1 MTRRIVDTFAGP
13 GGWDEGMRLI
23 GRRDVLG
30 IEWCKWACKT
40 AEAAGHR
47 RLHGDVSLLTPIDC
61 VGHISSPPCTK
72 FSSAG
77 TGVGVLLIDMLADG
91 IRRIFAGE
99 DCRAGVREDAYPICL
114 AERERA
120 NEARKPSK
128 RWSLERVE
136 KAARNDAFTSCLV
149 LEPARWIMGSPSLRW
164 VALEQVRQVLPLWE
178 VYAECLRARGF
189 SVWCGLLNSADY
201 GVPQTRIRAILTA
214 SLDVRCERPEPT
226 HAQHPI
232 PSLFGTP
239 SGWVPMAEALGW
251 GFDEP
256 SATVS
261 SEETFDATD
270 EPAPT
275 VLFGHRSNDVR
286 WALDRPATTVVGSFR
301 PDVIAGPGHHDTS
314 RQDAPGSVRVTVQ
327 EAAILQS
334 FRPDYEWD
342 GLRPAPHVG
351 CGFSVEDH
359 DAFSNELKRD
369 GIQRG
374 VHFVVRGFAGEDD
387 KVLQSVV
394 MLDTV
399 DVVDNLLRLRPGHH
413 AVLRDKRSPGEDIA
427 PIDPEIGR
435 LLPSAI
441 RVERV
446 TSEPPL
452 LPVLGTEPASDG
464 LAFAVLARWLGG
476 VPIPRVGG
484 PALADSLVVHQAE
497 PLGGVLSATV
507 FDLADP
513 HVSNTTRPAGNSRTK
528 QYEQCGNA
536 IPPRL
541 AAHVVASAIGI
552 DPTAAIDRY
561 YAEALGGAA

>member
-1 MTRRIVDTFAGP
+1 M
-13 GGWDEGMRLI
+13 I

-30 IEWCKWACKT
+30 IEWCKWACET

-120 NEARKPSK
+120 NEARNPSK

-239 SGWVPMAEALGW
+239 SGWVSMAEALGW

-261 SEETFDATD
+261 GGGGTERPSPALTTNVRLWHFRASSQKHAAIRPVTA
-270 EPAPT
+270 PAPAIM
-275 VLFGHRSNDVR
+275 FGHSANEVT
-286 WALDRPATTVVGSFR
+286 WVTKRPATTVAADPR
-301 PDVIAGPGHHDTS
+301 IA
-314 RQDAPGSVRVTVQ
+314 APGWRTGTERQHDHSIPITVQ

-334 FRPDYEWD
+334 FPADYSW
-342 GLRPAPHVG
+342 
-351 CGFSVEDH
+351 
-359 DAFSNELKRD
+359 
-369 GIQRG
+369 Q
-374 VHFVVRGFAGEDD
+374 
-387 KVLQSVV
+387 
-394 MLDTV
+394 
-399 DVVDNLLRLRPGHH
+399 
-413 AVLRDKRSPGEDIA
+413 
-427 PIDPEIGR
+427 
-435 LLPSAI
+435 
-441 RVERV
+441 
-446 TSEPPL
+446 
-452 LPVLGTEPASDG
+452 
-464 LAFAVLARWLGG
+464 
-476 VPIPRVGG
+476 G
-484 PALADSLVVHQAE
+484 PK
-497 PLGGVLSATV
+497 
-507 FDLADP
+507 
-513 HVSNTTRPAGNSRTK
+513 TR
-528 QYEQCGNA
+528 QFEQCGNA

-541 AAHVVASAIGI
+541 AAHALASLGLGELPDAWAVVA
-552 DPTAAIDRY
+552 
-561 YAEALGGAA
+561 

>member
-1 MTRRIVDTFAGP
+1 MPNEDLRKNHRHFRGSRLS
-13 GGWDEGMRLI
+13 GWDEGLRMI

-30 IEWCKWACKT
+30 IEWCKWACET

-61 VGHISSPPCTK
+61 IGHISSPPCTK

-77 TGVGVLLIDMLADG
+77 SGVGVLLIDMLADG

-239 SGWVPMAEALGW
+239 SGWVSMAEALGW

-261 SEETFDATD
+261 GGGGGGAEPFANAGYRRKLAEIVTNQRTSATSD
-270 EPAPT
+270 YYARDTEQPSPALTTNVRLWHFRASSQKHAAIRPVTAPAPAIM
-275 VLFGHRSNDVR
+275 FGTSANEVT
-286 WALDRPATTVVGSFR
+286 WVTKRPATTVAADPR
-301 PDVIAGPGHHDTS
+301 IA
-314 RQDAPGSVRVTVQ
+314 APGWRTGTERQHDHSIPVTVQ

-334 FRPDYEWD
+334 FPADYSW
-342 GLRPAPHVG
+342 
-351 CGFSVEDH
+351 
-359 DAFSNELKRD
+359 
-369 GIQRG
+369 Q
-374 VHFVVRGFAGEDD
+374 
-387 KVLQSVV
+387 
-394 MLDTV
+394 
-399 DVVDNLLRLRPGHH
+399 
-413 AVLRDKRSPGEDIA
+413 
-427 PIDPEIGR
+427 
-435 LLPSAI
+435 
-441 RVERV
+441 
-446 TSEPPL
+446 
-452 LPVLGTEPASDG
+452 
-464 LAFAVLARWLGG
+464 
-476 VPIPRVGG
+476 G
-484 PALADSLVVHQAE
+484 PK
-497 PLGGVLSATV
+497 
-507 FDLADP
+507 
-513 HVSNTTRPAGNSRTK
+513 TR
-528 QYEQCGNA
+528 QFEQCGNA
-536 IPPRL
+536 VPPRL
-541 AAHVVASAIGI
+541 AAHVLASVLKIPGYLDAIES
-552 DPTAAIDRY
+552 Y
-561 YAEALGGAA
+561 YGGAHVS

>member
-1 MTRRIVDTFAGP
+1 MKTYGRIFRGSRLS
-13 GGWDEGMRLI
+13 GWDEGLRMI

-30 IEWCKWACKT
+30 IEWCKWACET

-99 DCRAGVREDAYPICL
+99 DCRAGVREAAYPICL

-239 SGWVPMAEALGW
+239 SGWVSVAEALGW

-261 SEETFDATD
+261 GGGGVGGGAEPSPTLTTNVRLWHFRASSQKHAAIRPVTA
-270 EPAPT
+270 PAPAI
-275 VLFGHRSNDVR
+275 LFGRSANEVS
-286 WALDRPATTVVGSFR
+286 WVTKRPATTVAADPR
-301 PDVIAGPGHHDTS
+301 IA
-314 RQDAPGSVRVTVQ
+314 APGWRTGTERQHDHSIPVTVQ

-334 FRPDYEWD
+334 FPADYSW
-342 GLRPAPHVG
+342 
-351 CGFSVEDH
+351 
-359 DAFSNELKRD
+359 
-369 GIQRG
+369 Q
-374 VHFVVRGFAGEDD
+374 
-387 KVLQSVV
+387 
-394 MLDTV
+394 
-399 DVVDNLLRLRPGHH
+399 
-413 AVLRDKRSPGEDIA
+413 
-427 PIDPEIGR
+427 
-435 LLPSAI
+435 
-441 RVERV
+441 
-446 TSEPPL
+446 
-452 LPVLGTEPASDG
+452 
-464 LAFAVLARWLGG
+464 
-476 VPIPRVGG
+476 G
-484 PALADSLVVHQAE
+484 PKMRR
-497 PLGGVLSATV
+497 
-507 FDLADP
+507 F
-513 HVSNTTRPAGNSRTK
+513 
-528 QYEQCGNA
+528 EQVGNA

-541 AAHVVASAIGI
+541 AAHVVAAAIGV
-552 DPTAAIDRY
+552 DPTAGIAAY
-561 YAEALGGAA
+561 YSEPPGGAA